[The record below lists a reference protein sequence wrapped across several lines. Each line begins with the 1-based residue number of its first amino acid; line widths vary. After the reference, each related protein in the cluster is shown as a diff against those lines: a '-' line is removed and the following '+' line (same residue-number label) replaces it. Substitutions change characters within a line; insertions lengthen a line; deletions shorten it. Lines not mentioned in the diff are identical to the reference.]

1 MDGYKIKTARFLKH
15 VKDSGGILTI
25 IAKRM
30 GVDRSSLWEWLQKN
44 PSMWEYVYTER
55 EQIVDIA
62 ESKLIGKLNDSQ
74 DWAIKF
80 VLGSTNRGKRR
91 GYNEGPNVVVNT
103 GENTGPTY
111 KFVIERPDDNRDAV
125 ETNTEAVTGV

>member
-1 MDGYKIKTARFLKH
+1 MDGYKIKTKGFLKH

-30 GVDRSSLWEWLQKN
+30 GIDRSSLWTWLQKN
-44 PSMWEYVYTER
+44 PTMWEYVYTER
-55 EQIVDIA
+55 EKVVDIA
-62 ESKLIGKLNDSQ
+62 ESKLINKLKQDQ

-103 GENTGPTY
+103 ETNTGPTY
-111 KFVIERPDDNRDAV
+111 KFVIEKPDEVKN
-125 ETNTEAVTGV
+125 E